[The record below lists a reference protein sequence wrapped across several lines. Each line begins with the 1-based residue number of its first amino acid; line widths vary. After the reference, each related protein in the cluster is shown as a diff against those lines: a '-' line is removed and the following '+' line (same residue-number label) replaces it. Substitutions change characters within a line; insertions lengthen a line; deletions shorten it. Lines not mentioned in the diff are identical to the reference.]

1 MGNGMDTRA
10 QLVLEDGTTFN
21 GYSFGATGTA
31 LGEVVFNTGMTG
43 YQEVLTDPSYCA
55 QMVTFTCPELGNTGV
70 NPEDAESVAPQVSGV
85 IARNVTQRPSSW
97 RATQS
102 LGDYLAEYGVVGI
115 TGVDTRALT
124 RYLRSRGAM
133 NGAIST
139 EQDTALLLEKI
150 RQTPSMNGLD
160 LVPRVT
166 TTKAYTWERASDP
179 LWLAAHGE
187 PGVGPWRVVAID
199 FGIKHNILRR
209 LVAYGCE
216 VTVVP
221 ATASAQDILALA
233 PHGVFLSNGPGDPA
247 SVHYGIKTVRD
258 LLSTGLPM
266 FGICLGHQIL
276 ALALGGRTY
285 KLKFGH
291 RGLNQPARFAGRV
304 EITSQNHGFAV
315 DNDSLSAT
323 DIEVTHFNLNDQT
336 VEGIKHRTLP
346 VFSVQYHPEASPG
359 PHDADYL
366 FAQFVE
372 LMKARTGISSAS
384 SSEAAL
390 QSVAGLQLT

>member
-1 MGNGMDTRA
+1 MGNRMDTRA

-70 NPEDAESVAPQVSGV
+70 NPEDAESAAPQVSGV

-150 RQTPSMNGLD
+150 RQMPSMNGLD

-166 TTKAYTWERASDP
+166 AAEAYTWERASDP
-179 LWLAAHGE
+179 LWLAAHSESGAR
-187 PGVGPWRVVAID
+187 PWRVVAID

-209 LVAYGCE
+209 LVAYGCQ

-221 ATASAQDILALA
+221 ATASAQDILALS
-233 PHGVFLSNGPGDPA
+233 PDGVFLSNGPGDPA

-291 RGLNQPARFAGRV
+291 RGLNQPTRFEGRV

-315 DNDSLSAT
+315 DNDSLPAT

-366 FAQFVE
+366 FARFVE
-372 LMKARTGISSAS
+372 LMKAGTVNSAS
-384 SSEAAL
+384 STEAAL
-390 QSVAGLQLT
+390 QSVAGL

>member
-1 MGNGMDTRA
+1 MGNRMDTRA

-70 NPEDAESVAPQVSGV
+70 NPEDAESAAPQVSGV

-150 RQTPSMNGLD
+150 RQMPSMNGLD

-166 TTKAYTWERASDP
+166 AAEAYTWERASDP
-179 LWLAAHGE
+179 LWLAAHSERGAR
-187 PGVGPWRVVAID
+187 PWRVVAID

-209 LVAYGCE
+209 LVAYGCQ

-221 ATASAQDILALA
+221 ATASAQDILALS
-233 PHGVFLSNGPGDPA
+233 PDGVFLSNGPGDPA

-291 RGLNQPARFAGRV
+291 RGLNQPARFGGRV

-315 DNDSLSAT
+315 DNDSLPAT

-366 FAQFVE
+366 FVRFVE
-372 LMKARTGISSAS
+372 LMKARTVNSAS
-384 SSEAAL
+384 STEAAL
-390 QSVAGLQLT
+390 QSVAGL